1 MRTPIPFRPIAFR
14 PYSPNS
20 TVTATQAVDWQ
31 ARYMFILPDPPRK
44 TQKAEIIIKAQ
55 PVRIN
60 CPRTEKSQN
69 IWQLVRAV
77 KEKD

>member
-1 MRTPIPFRPIAFR
+1 MRTSLPFRPIAFR

-20 TVTATQAVDWQ
+20 TVTATQAVYWQ
-31 ARYMFILPDPPRK
+31 AQYMYILPDPPK
-44 TQKAEIIIKAQ
+44 GTQKAEIIIKAQ
-55 PVRIN
+55 PVRMN
-60 CPRTEKSQN
+60 GPQTEKSQN